1 MGKMKEIY
9 EMVQD
14 GTAAL
19 FIDAYRNARIHNELG
34 FTYDYRYYDVA
45 KARAVVS
52 LIQKATVEYDKYI
65 DSVADAEY
73 DSQFLDQ

>member
-34 FTYDYRYYDVA
+34 FTYDYRLEGL
-45 KARAVVS
+45 KLMKNVS
-52 LIQKATVEYDKYI
+52 RMGNEGG
-65 DSVADAEY
+65 
-73 DSQFLDQ
+73 